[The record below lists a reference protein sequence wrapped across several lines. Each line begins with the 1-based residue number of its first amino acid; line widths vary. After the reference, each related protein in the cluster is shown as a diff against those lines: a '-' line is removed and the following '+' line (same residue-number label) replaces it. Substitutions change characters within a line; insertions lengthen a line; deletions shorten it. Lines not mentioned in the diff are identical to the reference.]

1 MTGEEPHR
9 RLLQERTERH
19 VASWIRH
26 PAVRP
31 TVESDV
37 WRTIGHVALE
47 PLERVVGQLS
57 QSGVYWLM
65 LHALQARED
74 APGQEPPNPPE
85 WIERPEAGAS
95 ARAAVG

>member
-47 PLERVVGQLS
+47 PLSALS
-57 QSGVYWLM
+57 G
-65 LHALQARED
+65 
-74 APGQEPPNPPE
+74 N
-85 WIERPEAGAS
+85 
-95 ARAAVG
+95 